1 MRIEFRL
8 EQQPASVPPN
18 QVSNVY
24 SVQSTRIL
32 PASAPVIRSRRVLSF
47 AFFICVALLTAG
59 FGPPKMVDR
68 EFAATQRLTPGE
80 LRQWSDAAEPPPV
93 TAAALIVYDV
103 EAARTLYARNAETAL
118 PPASL
123 TKLMTALLALE
134 SGRLREAATVR
145 EEDLTGG
152 ATMGLVAGETVTVEE
167 LLWGVLLPSGNDA
180 AMTMARHLGGDASS
194 FVAEMNRRAA
204 ELGMDATNF
213 HNPHGLHEEGHVS
226 SAADLMNIALA
237 LLEYPL
243 FREIVGSRTAEIAGR
258 TLLNT
263 NELLGGYPGA
273 NGVKTGTTPEAGEC
287 LIASIETDGHE
298 ALILVLGSSD
308 RYGDVQK
315 LHALYQANYIWA
327 EGDGRSLSVLNRLYD
342 ADGELTSLL
351 VEGEPASVLLHRW
364 GDPEMIGFRR
374 IDRFAEEDAL
384 DTDTAG
390 SVEWRVGDSIA
401 GVQELAMR

>member
-1 MRIEFRL
+1 
-8 EQQPASVPPN
+8 
-18 QVSNVY
+18 
-24 SVQSTRIL
+24 
-32 PASAPVIRSRRVLSF
+32 VIRSRRVLSF
-47 AFFICVALLTAG
+47 VFFVCAALLTAG
-59 FGPPKMVDR
+59 FGPPRMVDR
-68 EFAATQRLTPGE
+68 EFAATQRLTPGK
-80 LRQWSDAAEPPPV
+80 LRQWSIAAEPPPV

-134 SGRLREAATVR
+134 SGRLSESVTVR
-145 EEDLTGG
+145 EEDLAGG
-152 ATMGLVAGETVTVEE
+152 ATMGLVAGEAVTVEE

-180 AMTMARHLGGDASS
+180 AMALARQLGGDASR
-194 FVAEMNRRAA
+194 FVAEMNQRAV
-204 ELGMDATNF
+204 ELGMDDTSF

-226 SAADLMNIALA
+226 SAADLLAIALE

-258 TLLNT
+258 TLVNT

-287 LIASIETDGHE
+287 LLANIETDGRE
-298 ALILVLGSSD
+298 VLILVLGSSD

-315 LHALYQANYIWA
+315 LHALYQANYVWA
-327 EGDGRSLSVLNRLYD
+327 EGDGRSLSVMNRLYD
-342 ADGELTSLL
+342 ADGELTSLHI
-351 VEGEPASVLLHRW
+351 EGEPASVLLHRW
-364 GDPEMIGFRR
+364 GDPELVGFRW
-374 IDRFAEEDAL
+374 IDRSAEEDVLETGAV
-384 DTDTAG
+384 G
-390 SVEWRVGDSIA
+390 RVEWRVGDRIA